1 LLEGTV
7 TDRRYATLLI
17 ASALL
22 VLCSFA
28 AAGDVLTPEPGEKLL
43 SAEEVAKVLAE
54 LPALKSTAC
63 LKARI
68 VTEVDDLVG
77 KRQEEGELLLD
88 RPTRVLRKFTK
99 PSFKLWLLD
108 GAQLQ
113 EYAPANKVL
122 YIKDF
127 THAPRKL
134 RLVQA
139 AFTGDVRVLQEL
151 FAVSVFRKGGDS
163 KDQPASYRFVLTKK
177 PGADNPLDYKS
188 IQAKATEQGLFFSE
202 IEFVP
207 GDGDRTV
214 ERYTDIA
221 VVPKPADKDFAE
233 SLGLPAGVTKKIM
246 PIDDTDAG
254 AKKR

>member
-1 LLEGTV
+1 MEGAV
-7 TDRRYATLLI
+7 TDRRHTTMLV

-22 VLCSFA
+22 VVCSFA
-28 AAGDVLTPEPGEKLL
+28 VAGDVLTPEPGEKLL

-54 LPALKSTAC
+54 LPALKSTNC

-68 VTEVDDLVG
+68 VTECDDLIG

-122 YIKDF
+122 YVKDF
-127 THAPRKL
+127 AHAPRKL

-139 AFTGDVRVLQEL
+139 AFTGDVKVLQEL
-151 FAVSVFRKGGDS
+151 FTVSVFK
-163 KDQPASYRFVLTKK
+163 KEQPAAYRFVLTKK
-177 PGADNPLDYKS
+177 PGADNPLDYRS
-188 IQAKATEQGLFFSE
+188 IQARATEQGLFFSE
-202 IEFVP
+202 IEFLP
-207 GDGDRTV
+207 GEGDRTI

-221 VVPKPADKDFAE
+221 VIPRPADKDFAE
-233 SLGLPAGVTKKIM
+233 SVGLPAGVTKKIM
-246 PIDDTDAG
+246 PMDDTDAG
-254 AKKR
+254 AKKH